1 MPAISSNKPY
11 RVGRSRTGL
20 GLFATKPIKKGAKIV
35 RYFGPLLDCR
45 KKKDDAIENKYLF
58 ELNGR
63 WTIDGSVRKNI
74 ARYINHAC
82 KPNAES
88 DVNPR
93 KRKVVIRAIKKIEPG
108 EEINY
113 DYGTDYFKA
122 YLKPIGCK
130 CDACEKKRKKK
141 RAEARA
147 ERLRLKAREERK
159 ALKKAEKLA
168 AKAREKRQQKLQER
182 KLEASRNGHSNGVR
196 LNGAVNDAHLNAKN
210 LNAKN
215 LNSKNLKNLNGKH
228 RSNGTL
234 KSSIVAS
241 RRTPAPAFQAKA
253 AGPEPFFARGG

>member
-20 GLFATKPIKKGAKIV
+20 GLFATQPIKKGAKIV

-45 KKKDDAIENKYLF
+45 KKKDDAVENKYLF

-182 KLEASRNGHSNGVR
+182 KLEASRNGHSSGK
-196 LNGAVNDAHLNAKN
+196 L
-210 LNAKN
+210 
-215 LNSKNLKNLNGKH
+215 LNGKH
-228 RSNGTL
+228 LNGHVQPKVAYK
-234 KSSIVAS
+234 KSAAAKSGTSMKPETSMKPGTFATAVGPDQQAS
-241 RRTPAPAFQAKA
+241 A
-253 AGPEPFFARGG
+253 